1 VTRLLRTKMAV
12 AGILGQRCVICN
24 EFGRWGWEA
33 QRVAPEYRL
42 KTVLQVDH
50 PGGRS
55 YSIRTLNTLQRWTRY
70 LKEALAGKVRAA
82 CADCNRKNGG
92 ARRYG
97 RRRHAP
103 KGGR

>member
-1 VTRLLRTKMAV
+1 V
-12 AGILGQRCVICN
+12 AGVLGDICALCRR
-24 EFGRWGWEA
+24 GGYWDWEGHGDGSVRGLA
-33 QRVAPEYRL
+33 
-42 KTVLQVDH
+42 LQVDH

-97 RRRHAP
+97 WRRHAP